1 MIGVLVMCHVLRSI
15 AIFLLMMGVL
25 SAPLVG
31 RGADTLKF
39 TLGELLGFRCYGI
52 EVPDSESVCLRVH
65 KTHYALDAY
74 KELWT
79 RKEEDDKTEHE
90 FAEDGETVTV
100 RVGQQ
105 FRFYTVKAPIEHG
118 PGDAIYVLRGKDLP
132 PEVVVPQGYRTAPIL
147 IAFITVTYH
156 GMGQFEYFKYLACPK
171 RNRWLDLQTGRE
183 GLLYFPFRTTSVP
196 RSGWEGADPKVDYM
210 GICTALLNV
219 AEDYKNTFESEQI
232 RLSGATPLSVVR
244 ELGPGTNLV
253 SFSVRESSALR
264 SCAVVRTDAMAE
276 KSILACAEVRLN
288 GDAFV
293 TRYDECGR
301 VRWVWYGRPRTGE
314 VRTSASCHRFPGDGT
329 VEFSFIQLEGI
340 GRFAYSF
347 RGEKVVLLKD
357 DECLRKTVAEVEEK
371 FRSLFGFSGS
381 GRLTPEEVKKGLE

>member
-1 MIGVLVMCHVLRSI
+1 MCHVLRSI

-31 RGADTLKF
+31 RGEDTLKF

-52 EVPDSESVCLRVH
+52 EVPDSESVRLRVH

-79 RKEEDDKTEHE
+79 RNEEDDKTEHE

-105 FRFYTVKAPIEHG
+105 FRFYKFKAPIEHG

-156 GMGQFEYFKYLACPK
+156 GMGRFEYFKYLACPE
-171 RNRWLDLQTGRE
+171 RNRCLDLQTGRE
-183 GLLYFPFRTTSVP
+183 GLIYFPFRTTRVP
-196 RSGWEGADPKVDYM
+196 RAGWIGADPEVDYR
-210 GICTALLNV
+210 GICTICLNK
-219 AEDYKNTFESEQI
+219 AEDYKNTFESELI

-244 ELGPGTNLV
+244 ELGSGTNLV
-253 SFSVRESSALR
+253 SFSVRTPDVAR
-264 SCAVVRTDAMAE
+264 SCAVVRTDATAE
-276 KSILACAEVRLN
+276 KRILACAEVRLN

-293 TRYDECGR
+293 ARYDECDR
-301 VRWVWYGRPRTGE
+301 VRWVWYGSPRTGE
-314 VRTSASCHRFPGDGT
+314 EDYAVVSCHRFPGDGT

-347 RGEKVVLLKD
+347 RGEKVVRLKD
-357 DECLRKTVAEVEEK
+357 DEQLGKTVAEVEEK

>member
-1 MIGVLVMCHVLRSI
+1 MNNMSRLIV
-15 AIFLLMMGVL
+15 IFLLAMGMGAVH
-25 SAPLVG
+25 
-31 RGADTLKF
+31 ADTSRF
-39 TLGELLGFRCYGI
+39 TLVELLGFRFYGI
-52 EVPDSESVCLRVH
+52 EVHDSESVLLRVC

-79 RKEEDDKTEHE
+79 RNKEDDEKEHE

-105 FRFYTVKAPIEHG
+105 FRFYSLKKPIEHG
-118 PGDAIYVLRGKDLP
+118 PGTALYVLRGEDLP
-132 PEVVVPQGYRTAPIL
+132 QEIDVPPDYRKAPIL
-147 IAFITVTYH
+147 IACIRVTYH
-156 GMGQFEYFKYLACPK
+156 GMGRFEYFKYLACPE

-183 GLLYFPFRTTSVP
+183 GLMYFPFRTTRVP
-196 RSGWEGADPKVDYM
+196 RAGWVGADPKVDYR
-210 GICTALLNV
+210 GICEIWLDR
-219 AEDYKNTFESEQI
+219 AEAYKNTFESEQI

-253 SFSVRESSALR
+253 SFSVRESSVLR

-276 KSILACAEVRLN
+276 KSILACAEVRSN
-288 GDAFV
+288 GDTLV

-301 VRWVWYGRPRTGE
+301 VRWVWYGSPRTGE
-314 VRTSASCHRFPGDGT
+314 EDYAVVSCHRFPGDGT

-357 DECLRKTVAEVEEK
+357 DERLRKTVAEVEEK

>member
-1 MIGVLVMCHVLRSI
+1 
-15 AIFLLMMGVL
+15 
-25 SAPLVG
+25 
-31 RGADTLKF
+31 
-39 TLGELLGFRCYGI
+39 
-52 EVPDSESVCLRVH
+52 
-65 KTHYALDAY
+65 
-74 KELWT
+74 
-79 RKEEDDKTEHE
+79 
-90 FAEDGETVTV
+90 
-100 RVGQQ
+100 
-105 FRFYTVKAPIEHG
+105 
-118 PGDAIYVLRGKDLP
+118 
-132 PEVVVPQGYRTAPIL
+132 
-147 IAFITVTYH
+147 
-156 GMGQFEYFKYLACPK
+156 
-171 RNRWLDLQTGRE
+171 
-183 GLLYFPFRTTSVP
+183 
-196 RSGWEGADPKVDYM
+196 
-210 GICTALLNV
+210 
-219 AEDYKNTFESEQI
+219 
-232 RLSGATPLSVVR
+232 
-244 ELGPGTNLV
+244 
-253 SFSVRESSALR
+253 
-264 SCAVVRTDAMAE
+264 MAE